1 MLTFMKVLQQNGC
14 DYEQREQFLL
24 FCVHG
29 DGREHNVVQWEM
41 EVIIKNI
48 LDITPKIHC
57 KILRILV

>member
-1 MLTFMKVLQQNGC
+1 MKVLEANDC

-41 EVIIKNI
+41 EVS
-48 LDITPKIHC
+48 PKFIQLFINYYH
-57 KILRILV
+57 